1 MGMEEIVYK
10 TLDEAYGKVVAE
22 LAHELLKIGVDDR
35 RAFGMLAALEVVT
48 EIRENTQDHGR
59 KIGLRL

>member
-1 MGMEEIVYK
+1 MDMEEMVYK
-10 TLDEAYGKVVAE
+10 TLDEAYSKVVSE

-48 EIRENTQDHGR
+48 EIRENTQAHGR
-59 KIGLRL
+59 KLGLRI